1 MCARNAPIW
10 IAALEPAQHVL
21 LPGRIEHDRGER
33 DHEIAQRAPGMARL
47 QGFTGRGHGGAVCI
61 DRERAAERDVARC
74 RRGNHAEAIWLER
87 REQRLQRDAR
97 LGGDARRTCR
107 RVDGDGRQRLRRIEQ
122 HEVRG
127 AGARVQRQ
135 RRPVVHVAARAY
147 PVAVR
152 ARPVDGRDDVV
163 GGARRG
169 GPYVLH
175 GDLAAPVLERLL
187 VKRDVGREAGRRV
200 AGRPRVCRDLV
211 ERCPAGDDAGRR
223 EFCHVGQE
231 GATRRGFV
239 SEVVTHGVLQ
249 FFGIVLKIGKTTN
262 DALRLVWQSMQ
273 A

>member
-163 GGARRG
+163 GGAARRSIRPARRSRRSSSG
-169 GPYVLH
+169 TPACKAGCRP
-175 GDLAAPVLERLL
+175 GSRAACRRPSARVPRS
-187 VKRDVGREAGRRV
+187 GRA
-200 AGRPRVCRDLV
+200 
-211 ERCPAGDDAGRR
+211 
-223 EFCHVGQE
+223 
-231 GATRRGFV
+231 V
-239 SEVVTHGVLQ
+239 SS
-249 FFGIVLKIGKTTN
+249 
-262 DALRLVWQSMQ
+262 R
-273 A
+273 